1 MTSTNNVGRLRSI
14 ATELLIKFSRV
25 GLGELD
31 QRLSDVWAKES
42 YAIAVKIAYE
52 NGNLRG
58 TPRDRLGIAVRTRPT
73 EGLGNSAQ
81 ANSAQNPFLSLDSRQ
96 IFLGAGP

>member
-58 TPRDRLGIAVRTRPT
+58 TPRDRLGIAVRTRRELISCGYPARAK
-73 EGLGNSAQ
+73 LIADRRS
-81 ANSAQNPFLSLDSRQ
+81 
-96 IFLGAGP
+96 I

>member
-1 MTSTNNVGRLRSI
+1 LGWTDDVNQQRCRLRSI

-31 QRLSDVWAKES
+31 QRLPDAWAKES

-58 TPRDRLGIAVRTRPT
+58 TPRDRLRIAARTTRELYIAGILQELNSLWT
-73 EGLGNSAQ
+73 EGLFS
-81 ANSAQNPFLSLDSRQ
+81 
-96 IFLGAGP
+96 